1 MIFDFDFNSTIFQ
14 VMGKGMLKTEEIGNG
29 AGSIQTKQLKRQLE
43 VTQEDLYKMEKVSCY
58 VLD

>member
-43 VTQEDLYKMEKVSCY
+43 VTQEDLYKMEKVN
-58 VLD
+58 

>member
-1 MIFDFDFNSTIFQ
+1 MIFDINTKLFQ

-43 VTQEDLYKMEKVSCY
+43 VTQEDLYKMEKVSC
-58 VLD
+58 